1 MTRREK
7 PHERQV
13 PMPNHTPVEVGENN
27 RDRTRPE
34 DWRDPNEGNELIAP
48 QAEGQRQSPARSGWT
63 RPEVGFSCA
72 PVARGR
78 RSSRRSRWDSS

>member
-13 PMPNHTPVEVGENN
+13 PMPNHTPVEVGENI
-27 RDRTRPE
+27 RDRARPE

-48 QAEGQRQSPARSGWT
+48 QAEGQR
-63 RPEVGFSCA
+63 
-72 PVARGR
+72 
-78 RSSRRSRWDSS
+78 